1 LIHLLKSDKIPVAFP
16 IMIRTSPHP
25 LLVLFSGLFAFAV
38 LGISLMSASVGS
50 FALRESP
57 ASSRKIR
64 FSSEIV
70 PGHILYPL
78 TVIRDKVSLVLMNTA
93 QQCQERL
100 ELAKERLN
108 QAKHLL
114 ELDDRQLAL
123 ETMVKGQRYITEA
136 SEQCQQNNLP
146 LQYRENIRATIQL
159 YQQTL
164 QSMKPD
170 YSDTDRAKID
180 QLLLQNDAL
189 LLQLGKN

>member
-1 LIHLLKSDKIPVAFP
+1 
-16 IMIRTSPHP
+16 MIRTSPHP
-25 LLVLFSGLFAFAV
+25 LLVLFSGLFAFGV
-38 LGISLMSASVGS
+38 LGVSLMSASVGS

-57 ASSRKIR
+57 ASTRKIR

-100 ELAKERLN
+100 ELAKERLS
-108 QAKHLL
+108 QAQHLL
-114 ELDDRQLAL
+114 ELEDRQVAL

-146 LQYRENIRATIQL
+146 PQYRESIRSTIQL

-164 QSMKPD
+164 LNMKLD
-170 YSDTDRAKID
+170 YSDTDRALID
-180 QLLLQNDAL
+180 KLLSENDAL